1 MKQIIYIVAMTGLL
15 LSCTNEIPFNV
26 KETAPKLIINALLD
40 ANKETNDI
48 ILGLTGIQ
56 KTELMD
62 KATVDIYVNGELVE
76 QITEPIIGE
85 SNGDKIAKYT
95 TNARFLP
102 DDIIKIE
109 ARSND
114 GQYHAWA
121 EVIVPHPIQ
130 IEKVDTTIYLKNYY
144 MSSTSKFL
152 RIKTTFTDNKQGR
165 NYYRIAMC
173 YKYAYHTISPI
184 TSNDTIIHKTE
195 YNSLFVN
202 EDIVLTDGTPTM
214 DDDNSIFTPIINN
227 YGVFD
232 NSRINGS
239 YTMIVSMM
247 YPYLSSYLGFY
258 EPEWYDDLKLVEVD
272 LDVHLLSISETYY
285 YYLKALNTYD
295 SDDYDDYLNLPVK
308 FPSNVQGGV
317 GVVGVSTGNGQTI
330 HLADMVPEPW

>member
-1 MKQIIYIVAMTGLL
+1 MKQIIYIVAMIGLL

-62 KATVDIYVNGELVE
+62 KATVDIYVNGELAE
-76 QITEPIIGE
+76 HITEPIIDE

-114 GQYHAWA
+114 GKHHAWA
-121 EVIVPHPIQ
+121 EVTVPHPIQ
-130 IEKVDTTIYLKNYY
+130 IEKIDTTIYLKNYY

-152 RIKTTFTDNKQGR
+152 RIKTTFTDNQQGR
-165 NYYRIAMC
+165 NYYRLGMF
-173 YKYAYHTISPI
+173 YKYEYHTVSPI

-195 YNSLFVN
+195 YNHLFVN

-214 DDDNSIFTPIINN
+214 DEDNTLFTPIENN

-239 YTMIVSMM
+239 YTMIVSMI
-247 YPYLSSYLGFY
+247 YPYSSSYLGLY
-258 EPEWYDDLKLVEVD
+258 ESEWSDNTKVVKVY
-272 LDVHLLSISETYY
+272 VHVQLMSISETYY

-317 GVVGVSTGNGQTI
+317 GIVGISTGNEQAVHVEDLI
-330 HLADMVPEPW
+330 PAPW